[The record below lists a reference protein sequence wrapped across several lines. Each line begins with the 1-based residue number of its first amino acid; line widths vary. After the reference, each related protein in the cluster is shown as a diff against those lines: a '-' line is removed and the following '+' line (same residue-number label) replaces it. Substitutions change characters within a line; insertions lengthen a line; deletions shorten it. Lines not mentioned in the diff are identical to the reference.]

1 MPALNNAQ
9 TVAVLR
15 AVAVTAR
22 PNDPPLLPSRRT
34 DLGCTGVAKGL
45 SGGLAEGSQGTIY
58 LQIAGG
64 PQGSRT
70 PDLRRANPDYFT
82 PLSHTGPHPT
92 PDLQGF
98 LARLT
103 TSGRR
108 APKATALSL
117 FVNGLSERR
126 STG

>member
-70 PDLRRANPDYFT
+70 PDLRRAKALELVPS
-82 PLSHTGPHPT
+82 SHKESLETI
-92 PDLQGF
+92 DLQGIVM
-98 LARLT
+98 RLSQAVPT
-103 TSGRR
+103 NPKENR
-108 APKATALSL
+108 A
-117 FVNGLSERR
+117 FGLRMVAA
-126 STG
+126 